1 MSATEEQARAIMA
14 LVAQGYSLSQIPA
27 GQPPAGQVSNL
38 ENPTTRGHMITTC
51 NIICLVIVCI
61 VVTMR
66 MYTRIRIV
74 KSLWWD
80 DWCTLFA
87 LACWIGETGLFEKA
101 VSWGAGTHVYDLSV
115 ADLYPSLL
123 RGWVV
128 AAVMYSVTMCFSK
141 LSILL
146 LYRRLFPI
154 SNFTK
159 RWWVVTGFTVAYSIG
174 GAFAS
179 LFQCSPLTS
188 AWSLTVKADY
198 CINTE
203 KFYTANAALN
213 VASDIMILILPIP
226 IVWGLNTDVRKK
238 VILTGLFSMG
248 SISCLV
254 SILRM
259 RSIVVL
265 YQSGFSDMT
274 WGLAEVVIWSQAEL
288 TAAMI
293 CTCTPCLRPLFEKI
307 VPVLFRSTLGTRK
320 ETSGNGYGSNG
331 RYMRTEE
338 YGHKSSASK
347 ATSLHDMELESRIM
361 KKITVDVSAVG
372 TDDND
377 SQKSIIQHR

>member
-1 MSATEEQARAIMA
+1 
-14 LVAQGYSLSQIPA
+14 
-27 GQPPAGQVSNL
+27 
-38 ENPTTRGHMITTC
+38 
-51 NIICLVIVCI
+51 
-61 VVTMR
+61 
-66 MYTRIRIV
+66 
-74 KSLWWD
+74 
-80 DWCTLFA
+80 CTLFA

-154 SNFTK
+154 SNFVK

-265 YQSGFSDMT
+265 YKSGFSDMT

-293 CTCTPCLRPLFEKI
+293 CTCTPCLRPLFEK
-307 VPVLFRSTLGTRK
+307 VV
-320 ETSGNGYGSNG
+320 
-331 RYMRTEE
+331 
-338 YGHKSSASK
+338 
-347 ATSLHDMELESRIM
+347 
-361 KKITVDVSAVG
+361 
-372 TDDND
+372 
-377 SQKSIIQHR
+377 

>member
-1 MSATEEQARAIMA
+1 VSLESRAHR
-14 LVAQGYSLSQIPA
+14 SPA
-27 GQPPAGQVSNL
+27 PVSIL
-38 ENPTTRGHMITTC
+38 TPTPG
-51 NIICLVIVCI
+51 
-61 VVTMR
+61 
-66 MYTRIRIV
+66 
-74 KSLWWD
+74 
-80 DWCTLFA
+80 CTLFA

-115 ADLYPSLL
+115 ADLYPDLL

-154 SNFTK
+154 SNFVK
-159 RWWVVTGFTVAYSIG
+159 RWWVVTAFTVAYSIG

-248 SISCLV
+248 RSPLV
-254 SILRM
+254 
-259 RSIVVL
+259 
-265 YQSGFSDMT
+265 
-274 WGLAEVVIWSQAEL
+274 
-288 TAAMI
+288 
-293 CTCTPCLRPLFEKI
+293 PLL
-307 VPVLFRSTLGTRK
+307 LFHQTI
-320 ETSGNGYGSNG
+320 GS
-331 RYMRTEE
+331 
-338 YGHKSSASK
+338 
-347 ATSLHDMELESRIM
+347 
-361 KKITVDVSAVG
+361 
-372 TDDND
+372 
-377 SQKSIIQHR
+377 

>member
-1 MSATEEQARAIMA
+1 M
-14 LVAQGYSLSQIPA
+14 
-27 GQPPAGQVSNL
+27 
-38 ENPTTRGHMITTC
+38 
-51 NIICLVIVCI
+51 
-61 VVTMR
+61 
-66 MYTRIRIV
+66 
-74 KSLWWD
+74 
-80 DWCTLFA
+80 FA

-154 SNFTK
+154 SNFVK

-248 SISCLV
+248 
-254 SILRM
+254 
-259 RSIVVL
+259 RS
-265 YQSGFSDMT
+265 
-274 WGLAEVVIWSQAEL
+274 
-288 TAAMI
+288 
-293 CTCTPCLRPLFEKI
+293 PLFPLSFFHQT
-307 VPVLFRSTLGTRK
+307 V
-320 ETSGNGYGSNG
+320 GS
-331 RYMRTEE
+331 
-338 YGHKSSASK
+338 
-347 ATSLHDMELESRIM
+347 
-361 KKITVDVSAVG
+361 
-372 TDDND
+372 
-377 SQKSIIQHR
+377 